1 MVKGISLIKKVNLV
15 VFFQKVQETL
25 HHAVGVL
32 RVSVIPVSQVETL
45 GNRTSQD
52 TEQNSREMPKKK
64 INICFECP
72 EFESNCLSVCMSSL

>member
-1 MVKGISLIKKVNLV
+1 MFTEWPVWNSSQSFMVKGISLIKKVNLV

-52 TEQNSREMPKKK
+52 TEQNSREMPQKK
-64 INICFECP
+64 NQY
-72 EFESNCLSVCMSSL
+72 